1 MNENKTSSGLATPR
15 AALHTLGCRLN
26 QSESA
31 AIRRSLENA
40 GYEMVAW
47 GEEAEVIVLN
57 SCTVTA
63 QSDAKSR
70 QALRGMRRRFPAA
83 RLALVGCYAQTQGDH
98 LAELG
103 IADLIVGNGEKMR
116 LAELLKQGG
125 DAGAP
130 LVVRPPMARAP
141 FSLDV
146 FAAR

>member
-1 MNENKTSSGLATPR
+1 MAVNGNNPSSEPAAPR

-26 QSESA
+26 QAESA
-31 AIRRSLENA
+31 AIRRSLEIA
-40 GYEMVAW
+40 GYEIVAW

-70 QALRGMRRRFPAA
+70 QALRGMRRRYPAA

-103 IADLIVGNGEKMR
+103 IADLIVNS
-116 LAELLKQGG
+116 
-125 DAGAP
+125 
-130 LVVRPPMARAP
+130 VRK
-141 FSLDV
+141 
-146 FAAR
+146 